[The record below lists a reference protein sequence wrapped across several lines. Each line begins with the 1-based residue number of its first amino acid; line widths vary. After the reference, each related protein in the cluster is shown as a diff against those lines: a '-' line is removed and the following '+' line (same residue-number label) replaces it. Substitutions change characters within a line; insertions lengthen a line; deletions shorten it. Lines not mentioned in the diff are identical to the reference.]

1 MESEGMM
8 ERWLHG
14 RATLE
19 GDVIRLANDLQDD
32 LRHKSRRAYQ
42 WIIEHAIF
50 APYFDIE
57 FGTPARVGAGTHN
70 VWLTDED
77 CYVSFALL
85 PLLTLLTSQRLLL
98 VGSPG
103 RGKTTMAT
111 LMALLSGA
119 SLDDARRAM
128 QHGHP
133 QMTHAD
139 LLGSPLPG
147 DLVRAEKSA
156 DIHVLWRS
164 WISLRVKIIDEYN
177 RIPTKTQSALLSLL
191 AEGYAEMYEQTVR
204 IGPSAWFLTANDDS
218 GGGTFP
224 VITALK
230 DRIDAV
236 VRTTPFNTE
245 YLEALAQR
253 VTDATTPEQLI
264 PADIIF
270 TAEQLDRAAEEIRSV
285 ALPADVLDA
294 LGFLLGQLDFCR
306 RASDRL
312 EYMNKDTLMLAGR
325 RVGVVCTED
334 CPLDKLQNICAQ
346 TENGVSARA
355 CQSLLRYAKALAWF
369 RGRDAVSAEDIRLML
384 PWALYDKLRPN
395 PISAFFQ
402 RPEHQV
408 HLFDQLSWIRQLH
421 DHATVVRASFEPV
434 HRETRE
440 LCEEVRADLPTMNPA
455 ALKQSLTQ
463 LRRRMEELLKNH
475 ELNAPVH
482 HDLLVLKQLVTA
494 AQNRLHSL
502 NHAEHV

>member
-1 MESEGMM
+1 METQGMV
-8 ERWLHG
+8 ERWLQG
-14 RATLE
+14 RATVE
-19 GDVIRLANDLQDD
+19 AETIRFANEAPDD
-32 LRHKSRRAYQ
+32 LRRKSRRAYQ
-42 WIIEHAIF
+42 WVVEHAIF
-50 APYFDIE
+50 APYFDVE
-57 FGTPARVGAGTHN
+57 FGTAVRVGAGTHN
-70 VWLTDED
+70 VWLTDKD

-85 PLLTLLTSQRLLL
+85 PLLTLLTGQRLLL

-119 SLDDARRAM
+119 SLDDVRRAI

-147 DLVRAEKSA
+147 DLVRAAKSA
-156 DIHVLWRS
+156 DIHVIWRR
-164 WISLRVKIIDEYN
+164 WVSLRVKIIDEYN
-177 RIPTKTQSALLSLL
+177 RIPTKTQSALLSLM
-191 AEGYAEMYEQTVR
+191 AEGYAEMYEQTVHA
-204 IGPSAWFLTANDDS
+204 GPSAWFLTANDDS

-245 YLEALAQR
+245 YLEDLARR
-253 VTDATTPEQLI
+253 VTDATTPEQVI
-264 PADIIF
+264 PADIVF

-285 ALPADVLDA
+285 LVPSDVLDA
-294 LGFLLGQLDFCR
+294 LGFLLRQLDFCR

-355 CQSLLRYAKALAWF
+355 YQSLLRYAKALAWF
-369 RGRDAVSAEDIRLML
+369 RGQDTVSAEDIRLML
-384 PWALYDKLRPN
+384 PWVLFDKLRPN
-395 PISAFFQ
+395 PMSAFFQ

-408 HLFDQLSWIRQLH
+408 HLLDQVSWIRQLH
-421 DHATVVRASFEPV
+421 DHATAGHAAFEPV

-440 LCEEVRADLPTMNPA
+440 LCAVVRRELPAMNAA
-455 ALKQSLTQ
+455 ALKRALAQ
-463 LRRRMEELLKNH
+463 LRRRMEDLLKNH

-482 HDLLVLKQLVTA
+482 HDLLTLKQLVTA

-502 NHAEHV
+502 DHAGNV